1 MTATEALQKKIN
13 ERERKVMAFVTVPPG
28 ATFPELLDLDYEI
41 SRLRFLVQ
49 HERQGVVPVSTLP

>member
-1 MTATEALQKKIN
+1 MTATEALQKTIN

-41 SRLRFLVQ
+41 ARLRFLVQ
-49 HERQGVVPVSTLP
+49 QEQSSSQVSTAP